1 MSKYTAY
8 NYIRKSD
15 NRIIEYIVCLF
26 MDTHYNAENNYI
38 IMQEGP
44 TWSYITN
51 TVELSGLDEEHKSK
65 L

>member
-1 MSKYTAY
+1 
-8 NYIRKSD
+8 
-15 NRIIEYIVCLF
+15 

-51 TVELSGLDEEHKSK
+51 TVELSGLDEEHRSK